1 MLAKQMGDFGL
12 GVMLLGEEGQQVL
25 MGKKRGLIFCHGGRD
40 MGFDAN
46 LAATATTGK
55 GAVVLINKNE
65 TSEVA
70 IQEIM
75 KAIAK
80 KYEWP

>member
-1 MLAKQMGDFGL
+1 
-12 GVMLLGEEGQQVL
+12 
-25 MGKKRGLIFCHGGRD
+25 
-40 MGFDAN
+40 
-46 LAATATTGK
+46 
-55 GAVVLINKNE
+55 VVLINKNE
-65 TSEVA
+65 ATEVA